1 MQNLEKPMLEDKK
14 ISRRGIL
21 KTWGTAA
28 ALMGAGS
35 FIHSGSLQAAA
46 KKQTKQVP
54 GFYRFTLGDFEITI
68 LSDGSYSLPTDLIAR
83 NQPREIVKAYLKS
96 NYLNTEQRTSHVN
109 IPLINTGKELIL
121 VDVGGGPNFLS
132 GAGQLVTN
140 MQASGYKPE
149 DVDKIIFTHGH
160 PDHLWGLIDDFDE
173 TVYPNAEYFMSVKEW
188 DFWATNKAKTKLPES
203 FQSMAAGAS
212 RRLPVIEEK
221 TKQIKSG
228 TEISPGIMT
237 IDTAGHTPGHTSL
250 LIKSGSESLI
260 VSSDTLTHPF
270 ISFEHP
276 DWWPRTDLD
285 TEQAEKSRR
294 KILEMAITD
303 RSLVL
308 SYHISFP
315 GLGNVAR
322 QGKSYRWVP
331 ATWQWQI

>member
-1 MQNLEKPMLEDKK
+1 MK
-14 ISRRGIL
+14 
-21 KTWGTAA
+21 
-28 ALMGAGS
+28 
-35 FIHSGSLQAAA
+35 F
-46 KKQTKQVP
+46 
-54 GFYRFTLGDFEITI
+54 TI
-68 LSDGSYSLPTDLIAR
+68 LSDGSYSLPTDLIAQ

-140 MQASGYKPE
+140 MHASGYKPE

-276 DWWPRTDLD
+276 DWWPRNRSGYRTG
-285 TEQAEKSRR
+285 R
-294 KILEMAITD
+294 K
-303 RSLVL
+303 
-308 SYHISFP
+308 
-315 GLGNVAR
+315 VA
-322 QGKSYRWVP
+322 S
-331 ATWQWQI
+331 